1 MLKRDYLYGY
11 YVEYDDEVAYNGFTY
26 LRDRLD
32 HNEVQVF
39 FNEASRRGRADFED
53 DYGRNYSLIKDG
65 SGNYT
70 IVSRD

>member
-53 DYGRNYSLIKDG
+53 DYGRNYSLVKDDN
-65 SGNYT
+65 GNYT

>member
-53 DYGRNYSLIKDG
+53 DYGRNYSLIKDD